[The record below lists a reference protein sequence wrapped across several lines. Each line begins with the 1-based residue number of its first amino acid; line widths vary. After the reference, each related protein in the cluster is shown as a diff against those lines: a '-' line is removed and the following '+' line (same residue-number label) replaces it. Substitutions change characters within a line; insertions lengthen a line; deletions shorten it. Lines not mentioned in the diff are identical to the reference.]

1 MHRCAASVRSTRDD
15 LIRAVKECVHA
26 APGGRITRV
35 QAPRRGAAL
44 ATGPDESVT
53 CLATAE
59 PWGASLEAH
68 FSDGDDVSTKA
79 TFRVREGQDWDGVAL
94 DCEAVAVARR
104 PLAAERL
111 DAIARRVALLGLA
124 AKDAAEARR
133 FVDVGARARVELDRF
148 ATAEDDDD
156 DEAEAAFVEEADE
169 ADENAAWRPWARA
182 LHDATPTCG
191 KRYWS
196 SPRADTFPVRGANYL
211 RDRIK
216 VLNRGDA
223 QFALAAVDL
232 LWHRDPAGIEAD
244 DGERKGLH
252 VCGHPR
258 NRLALARKAYEGCD
272 AFTMVVTLVVP
283 GPPAYTLAMYYV
295 CKDPAALKDQATPLG
310 RVARP
315 FFFGDDD
322 TYRDARF
329 KLTPRMLD
337 SNWVVRKAVG
347 QRPAVLGKQ
356 LKQWYWR
363 GADYLEIDIDI
374 GSSQIA
380 AGVVRLC
387 GGYAKALVVDIS
399 FVIEGKR
406 DDELPEQILGTIQIR
421 NLDVTKGRPLPT

>member
-1 MHRCAASVRSTRDD
+1 MGWLTDGFLGISAATHESRNSTTASAATASAATACAEYRLEPAIDYVGADIGADPVPAIDQEACCSACEQSRLCNAFTFVAASRDCWLKMRRRLPRKVVQPTTLVSGHRGRLKLLRRNLESD
-15 LIRAVKECVHA
+15 TPHIVLPNITI
-26 APGGRITRV
+26 GG
-35 QAPRRGAAL
+35 G
-44 ATGPDESVT
+44 
-53 CLATAE
+53 
-59 PWGASLEAH
+59 GAS
-68 FSDGDDVSTKA
+68 
-79 TFRVREGQDWDGVAL
+79 
-94 DCEAVAVARR
+94 
-104 PLAAERL
+104 
-111 DAIARRVALLGLA
+111 
-124 AKDAAEARR
+124 
-133 FVDVGARARVELDRF
+133 
-148 ATAEDDDD
+148 
-156 DEAEAAFVEEADE
+156 
-169 ADENAAWRPWARA
+169 
-182 LHDATPTCG
+182 
-191 KRYWS
+191 
-196 SPRADTFPVRGANYL
+196 
-211 RDRIK
+211 
-216 VLNRGDA
+216 
-223 QFALAAVDL
+223 
-232 LWHRDPAGIEAD
+232 
-244 DGERKGLH
+244 
-252 VCGHPR
+252 
-258 NRLALARKAYEGCD
+258 
-272 AFTMVVTLVVP
+272 
-283 GPPAYTLAMYYV
+283 
-295 CKDPAALKDQATPLG
+295 LG